1 MLPDKVYDFLKE
13 KDMFNSGDRVLCALS
28 GGADSTALL
37 CVLCDLQKKLDIS
50 VCALHLNHNLRG
62 EESDRDERFCVD
74 LCKKLGVK
82 LKVVSEDVSSYCKQ
96 NSLSTEEG
104 ARALRYKAFLSED
117 CDKIATAHT
126 LNDSYET
133 CLFNLARGTAL
144 KGLTGIP
151 AKRGEIVRPFI
162 EVTRQEIEEYLT
174 AINQDFVTDSTNLTN
189 DYKRNFIRHEIV
201 PRMLDVNA
209 SALKSFKNTSLALE
223 ADEEY
228 LNSVAL
234 DVLNQ
239 SKKAKSCYDIK
250 VLKAQ
255 ATAIQSRVIAM
266 ILRENSVEVSKIRI
280 DDLRQTINE
289 GKKINLSK
297 GIFSFVDKDGNLK
310 IGEEESLE
318 WIQVSKP
325 IELSKTEDFFEKT
338 VQLKLC
344 EGDCE
349 YPVMDF
355 DKIKGKIILRNRMS
369 QDKVMFSHRQHTTLL
384 KKAYN
389 EKIAPDKR
397 ESNVI
402 LSDSEGIIF
411 VENFSVAKRVAI
423 DEGTKSKVAVIILK
437 K

>member
-1 MLPDKVYDFLKE
+1 MLPDKVYDFLKG
-13 KDMFNSGDRVLCALS
+13 KDMLNSGDRVLCALS

-37 CVLCDLQKKLDIS
+37 CVLCALQQRLGIS

-62 EESDRDERFCVD
+62 EESNRDERFCKD
-74 LCKKLGVK
+74 LCKKLGVE
-82 LKVVSEDVSSYCKQ
+82 LKAVSEDVLSYCKQ

-104 ARALRYKAFLSED
+104 ARALRYNALLSED

-151 AKRGEIVRPFI
+151 AKRGKIVRPFI

-174 AINQDFVTDSTNLTN
+174 AINQEYVTDSTNLTN

-201 PRMLDVNA
+201 PRMLKVNG
-209 SALKSFKNTSLALE
+209 SALKSFKNTSNALK

-228 LNSVAL
+228 LNQMAAEA
-234 DVLNQ
+234 LNQ
-239 SKKAKSCYDIK
+239 SVRTENGYDVKA
-250 VLKAQ
+250 LQTQ
-255 ATAIQSRVIAM
+255 APAIQNRIIAM

-280 DDLRQTINE
+280 DDIRQTINE

-297 GIFSFVDKDGNLK
+297 SVYSFVDKDGNLK
-310 IGEEESLE
+310 IGEDKPLE
-318 WIQVSKP
+318 WVAASKP
-325 IELSKTEDFFEKT
+325 IELSKAESFFEKT

-344 EGDCE
+344 ADDTCRL
-349 YPVMDF
+349 PVMDF

-369 QDKVMFSHRQHTTLL
+369 QDKVIFSHRQHTTLL
-384 KKAYN
+384 KKAYS

-402 LSDSEGIIF
+402 LADSEGIIF
-411 VENFSVAKRVAI
+411 VENFSVAKRVAV
-423 DEGTKSKVAVIILK
+423 DENTKVKVAVVIL
-437 K
+437 

>member
-1 MLPDKVYDFLKE
+1 MLPDKVYDFLKG
-13 KDMFNSGDRVLCALS
+13 KDMLNSGDRVLCALS

-37 CVLCDLQKKLDIS
+37 CVLCALQKRLGIS

-62 EESDRDERFCVD
+62 EESNRDERFCKD
-74 LCKKLGVK
+74 LCKKLGVE
-82 LKVVSEDVSSYCKQ
+82 LKVVSEDVLSFCKQ
-96 NSLSTEEG
+96 HSLSTEEG
-104 ARALRYKAFLSED
+104 ARALRYNALLSED
-117 CDKIATAHT
+117 SDKIATAHT

-151 AKRGEIVRPFI
+151 AKRGKIVRPFI

-174 AINQDFVTDSTNLTN
+174 AIKQEYVTDSTNLTN

-201 PRMLDVNA
+201 PEMLKINA
-209 SALKSFKNTSLALE
+209 SALKSFKNTALALN

-228 LNSVAL
+228 LTNVAL
-234 DVLNQ
+234 DVLSQ
-239 SKKAKSCYDIK
+239 SKKAKSCYDIRALK
-250 VLKAQ
+250 VQ
-255 ATAIQSRVIAM
+255 PTAIQNRVIAM
-266 ILRENSVEVSKIRI
+266 ILRENSAGVSKIRI
-280 DDLRQTINE
+280 DDIRQTINE

-297 GIFSFVDKDGNLK
+297 NLYSFIDESGNLK
-310 IGEEESLE
+310 IGEIKMRE
-318 WIQVSKP
+318 WRSVSKP
-325 IELSKTEDFFEKT
+325 IELSKAESFFEKT

-344 EGDCE
+344 ADDTCK

-369 QDKVMFSHRQHTTLL
+369 QDKVIFSRRQHTTLL
-384 KKAYN
+384 KKAYS

-402 LSDSEGIIF
+402 LADSEGIIF
-411 VENFSVAKRVAI
+411 VENFSVAKRVAV
-423 DEGTKSKVAVIILK
+423 DENTKVKVAVVIL
-437 K
+437 